1 MVEEGREKRKKEG
14 RKGNK
19 NEEVGWRRKK
29 EPNKN
34 SNRNKEGFA
43 FDKHRKKSA
52 A

>member
-1 MVEEGREKRKKEG
+1 MEKENERKKEG
-14 RKGNK
+14 KIRTRGPWA
-19 NEEVGWRRKK
+19 GWRRKK